1 MFTPTWGNDPIC
13 LIFFRR
19 VETTNQ
25 MNILPSFPK
34 LQELWWD
41 IAKAFVV
48 PVPSTVSELEPHKH
62 RICVLDV
69 ALKGIMVEKCFKH
82 IIYVCTYFI

>member
-1 MFTPTWGNDPIC
+1 
-13 LIFFRR
+13 
-19 VETTNQ
+19 

-62 RICVLDV
+62 RICVLGV

-82 IIYVCTYFI
+82 IIYVCTYSHTYIYICIDAYR